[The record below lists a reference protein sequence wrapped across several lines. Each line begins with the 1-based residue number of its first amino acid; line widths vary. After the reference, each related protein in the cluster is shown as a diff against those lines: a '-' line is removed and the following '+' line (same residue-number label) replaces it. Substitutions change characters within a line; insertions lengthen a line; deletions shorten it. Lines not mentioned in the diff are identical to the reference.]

1 MNDQSLSLSGPA
13 QYEQDILDNDGPE
26 SDASTH
32 PPVDD
37 GASGKQISSFW
48 RNRFFEVGLIASMAL
63 YYVVGNQNLGMNPF
77 SQVNPLFSLPFLLLF
92 AVLCWYRLPIALA
105 LLPLSL
111 PYYILQKTVL
121 RIAPNHNVSF
131 SLAEITLG
139 VCVLVALIQLFWQ
152 RRKWPYW
159 LAWRDLRD
167 RAGPF
172 LIPILV
178 FFAVAAFSIVI
189 AYNKVFA
196 LRAFREEVLD
206 PLVYLFLVLCCLRSR
221 RDIRRLLGALLAS
234 GLIVAVLGVIQFLFF
249 KSTLVLESDGIRR
262 VHVMYGS
269 ANSIGLFFDYVLPIG
284 LALAVA
290 GFVWHGTVS
299 WWRRLLA
306 IGLCLP
312 LFYVLYLSQ
321 SMGAWVAIGVAVL
334 FIGTS
339 SIHNRK
345 VLLVSIASLAVVLG
359 IALFFYHTHILN
371 LLFATHVDVH
381 HVSTVTKRIYLWQT
395 ALNMIHDRPWFGYGM
410 DNWLCYY
417 STNLTCPTPR
427 DWHYLI
433 NVDPVTRISTD
444 LKYEPY
450 LSHPHNVL
458 LHIWV
463 SMGIF
468 GVLAFVAILALFFWL
483 FVRILRN
490 VRANESSK
498 NLSLQWMTL
507 GVGAAML
514 AAMVQGLGDSAF
526 LEQDLA
532 FCFWMLIAAM
542 LVLRKLSGTPWRG
555 KIVRKS

>member
-1 MNDQSLSLSGPA
+1 MNNQSLSLSGPA
-13 QYEQDILDNDGPE
+13 QYEQDTLDDDGPN

-32 PPVDD
+32 PPVNN
-37 GASGKQISSFW
+37 GAPDKRISAFW
-48 RNRFFEVGLIASMAL
+48 RNRCIEVGLIVSMAL
-63 YYVVGNQNLGMNPF
+63 YYVIGNQNLGMNPF

-111 PYYILQKTVL
+111 PYYLLQKTVL

-139 VCVLVALIQLFWQ
+139 VCVLVALIQLFRQ

-167 RAGPF
+167 RVGPF

-206 PLVYLFLVLCCLRSR
+206 PLVYLFLALCCLRSR
-221 RDIRRLLGALLAS
+221 GDIRRLLGALLAS
-234 GLIVAVLGVIQFLFF
+234 GLIVALLGVVQFHFF

-269 ANSIGLFFDYVLPIG
+269 ANSIGLFVDYVLPIG

-290 GFVWHGTVS
+290 GFVWHGAVS
-299 WWRRLLA
+299 WWWRLLA

-312 LFYVLYLSQ
+312 LLYVLYLSQ
-321 SMGAWVAIGVAVL
+321 SMGAWVAIGGAVL
-334 FIGTS
+334 FIGVS
-339 SIHNRK
+339 SIRNRK
-345 VLLVSIASLAVVLG
+345 VLLISIASLSVVLG

-371 LLFATHVDVH
+371 LLFATHVDIH
-381 HVSTVTKRIYLWQT
+381 HVSTVTK
-395 ALNMIHDRPWFGYGM
+395 
-410 DNWLCYY
+410 
-417 STNLTCPTPR
+417 
-427 DWHYLI
+427 

-468 GVLAFVAILALFFWL
+468 GVLAFIAILVLFFWL
-483 FVRILRN
+483 FVRILRY

-507 GVGAAML
+507 GVAAAML

-555 KIVRKS
+555 KVVIKS

>member
-1 MNDQSLSLSGPA
+1 MINQSLSLSGPA
-13 QYEQDILDNDGPE
+13 HTGQDTLDDDGPN

-32 PPVDD
+32 PPVDN
-37 GASGKQISSFW
+37 GAPDKRISSFW
-48 RNRFFEVGLIASMAL
+48 RNRFIEVGLIVSMAL
-63 YYVVGNQNLGMNPF
+63 YYVIGNQNLGMNPF
-77 SQVNPLFSLPFLLLF
+77 SLVNPLFSLPFLLLF

-111 PYYILQKTVL
+111 PYYLLQKTVL

-139 VCVLVALIQLFWQ
+139 VCVLVALIQLFQQ

-159 LAWRDLRD
+159 LARRDLRD
-167 RAGPF
+167 RVGPF

-206 PLVYLFLVLCCLRSR
+206 PLVYLFLALCCLRSR
-221 RDIRRLLGALLAS
+221 GDIRRLLGALLAS
-234 GLIVAVLGVIQFLFF
+234 GLIVALLGVVQFHFF

-269 ANSIGLFFDYVLPIG
+269 ANSIGLFVDYVLPIG

-290 GFVWHGTVS
+290 GFVWHGAV
-299 WWRRLLA
+299 WRLLA

-312 LFYVLYLSQ
+312 LLYVLYLSQ
-321 SMGAWVAIGVAVL
+321 SMGAWVAIVVAML
-334 FIGTS
+334 FIGAS
-339 SIHNRK
+339 SIRNRK
-345 VLLVSIASLAVVLG
+345 VLLISISSLAVVSG
-359 IALFFYHTHILN
+359 ITLFFYYTRILN
-371 LLFATHVDVH
+371 LLFATHVDIH
-381 HVSTVTKRIYLWQT
+381 HVSTVTKRIYLWRT
-395 ALNMIHDRPWFGYGM
+395 ALNMLHDRPWFGYGM

-468 GVLAFVAILALFFWL
+468 GVLAFIAILALFFWL
-483 FVRILRN
+483 FVRILRY

-507 GVGAAML
+507 GVAAAML

-555 KIVRKS
+555 KVVIKS